1 MFLPFAN
8 GQEPIAILAEQLFC
22 LKSATSSLLQA
33 VLVLSSAILVACSV
47 RRSLEWVYS
56 RVMRCSSLQQPNQF
70 WKLAGQDL
78 KLDLLSTETALQESG
93 TEQAVVGLLEQY
105 GKLIEQD

>member
-8 GQEPIAILAEQLFC
+8 GHEPIAILAEQLFC
-22 LKSATSSLLQA
+22 LKSAISSLLQA
-33 VLVLSSAILVACSV
+33 VLVLSSAILVVCSV

-56 RVMRCSSLQQPNQF
+56 RVMRCSSLQQPN
-70 WKLAGQDL
+70 
-78 KLDLLSTETALQESG
+78 LDLLSTETALQESG

-105 GKLIEQD
+105 GKLVEQD